1 MKRNFSI
8 YFLLAFMLGGFCLN
22 AQDDLINK
30 IKGNQSANAKF
41 EFTKIIDL
49 ENTSIKDQG
58 SSGTC
63 WSYSTVS
70 FLESEMARIGKKPV
84 DLAEMLIVRNQ
95 YIQKA
100 ENYVRMHGGLLYGQG
115 GAAHDVIKIYG
126 QFGIVPQNVYTGLNY
141 GTTRNNFNEL
151 EAVLKGFLA
160 PLVGDNVKMLT
171 PVWKTAFTRIV
182 DTYLGEVPEKFMYE
196 GKEYTPKTFADQVV
210 GLKAED
216 YVEFSSFTTSPFYKP
231 TVLMVPD
238 NWSFDMVYNV
248 PIDDLTAIVDY
259 ALKNGYTITWGTDVS
274 DRGFSW
280 KNGVAYVLP
289 MDYDAMSE
297 EQKKDIF
304 NGPQPEGKVTQ
315 EERQRQFDN
324 YQTTDD
330 HGMQIVGL
338 YKDQNG
344 REYYKVKNSWGQ
356 RNDFDGYLFVTKNFL
371 KLKTTDLLLH
381 KGGVPKDLLKKCGI
395 Q

>member
-1 MKRNFSI
+1 MNKLFSI
-8 YFLLAFMLGGFCLN
+8 CLFAAVSFLSFTAG

-30 IKGNQSANAKF
+30 VKGNQSATSKF
-41 EFTKIIDL
+41 VFTKVIDL
-49 ENTSIKDQG
+49 ENTSVKDQG

-84 DLAEMLIVRNQ
+84 DLAEMFIVRNQ
-95 YIQKA
+95 YIEKA

-115 GAAHDVIKIYG
+115 GAAHDVVNLYG
-126 QFGIVPQNVYTGLNY
+126 KYGMLPQSVYSGLNY

-182 DTYLGEVPEKFMYE
+182 DTYLGEVPEKFTFE
-196 GKEYTPKTFADQVV
+196 GREYTPKSFAEQIV

-216 YVEFSSFTTSPFYKP
+216 YVELSSFTTSPFYQK
-231 TVLMVPD
+231 TVLLVPD
-238 NWSFDMVYNV
+238 NWSYDQVYNV
-248 PIDDLTAIVDY
+248 PMNDLSAIVDH
-259 ALKNGYTITWGTDVS
+259 ALKNGYSVTWGTDVS
-274 DRGFSW
+274 DKGFSW

-289 MDYDAMSE
+289 VEFDAMTE
-297 EQKKDIF
+297 EQKNNIF
-304 NGPQPEGKVTQ
+304 AGPQQEGQVSQ

-330 HGMQIVGL
+330 HGMQIIGL
-338 YKDQNG
+338 YTDQNG
-344 REYYKVKNSWGQ
+344 REYYKVKNSWGVK
-356 RNDFDGYLFVTKNFL
+356 NDQNGYLYVTKNFV
-371 KLKTTDLLLH
+371 KLKTTALLLH
-381 KGGVPKDLLKKCGI
+381 KDGIPKDIRQKCKI
-395 Q
+395 